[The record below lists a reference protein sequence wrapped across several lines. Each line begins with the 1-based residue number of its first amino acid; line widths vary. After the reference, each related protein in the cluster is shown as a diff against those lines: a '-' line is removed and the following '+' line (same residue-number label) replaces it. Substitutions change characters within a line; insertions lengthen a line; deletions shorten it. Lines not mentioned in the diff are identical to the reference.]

1 MSVRADPEEEAPP
14 TMDEEEEEEGEKMQ
28 ANPTYLPIKISYYIV
43 TREQVLLMCQLRD
56 TYLCVYVVAIASE
69 VSCIMFAYTTP
80 RGGTYIALCYNM

>member
-43 TREQVLLMCQLRD
+43 TREQVLSMCQLRD
-56 TYLCVYVVAIASE
+56 TYICVYVVAIDS
-69 VSCIMFAYTTP
+69 V
-80 RGGTYIALCYNM
+80 RGVMYHVCLHPEGVHI